1 MLNGMATDGKLMHA
15 VQFNSYGGGAA
26 SLKHV
31 EIGVPVPKKGEILI
45 KLEAMG
51 LNPIDYKIQS
61 GIARPFLPPKFPHIP
76 GSDITGEVVQ
86 VGSGVQRFKLGDK
99 VVAILSNRDGGGLAE
114 YAVAKE
120 SMAARRPPEVSAAE
134 AAGLPLAALTA
145 HEMLTRVAGVKL
157 DGSGPR
163 KNVLVTAASGGVGHY
178 AVQLAKLGNAHV
190 TATCGA
196 RNAEFVRSL
205 GADEVLDY
213 RTPEGASL
221 ASPSGKKY
229 DVVVHCAT
237 GIPWCTFERHLSKDG
252 KVVDITPS
260 VAAFVTSAWK
270 TITFS
275 KKRLVPLFT
284 SPNGERLGYLVGL
297 VKEGKLRVVIDSNYP
312 LRKAEDAW
320 GKSIGGH
327 ATGKI
332 VLEP

>member
-1 MLNGMATDGKLMHA
+1 MLKL
-15 VQFNSYGGGAA
+15 
-26 SLKHV
+26 
-31 EIGVPVPKKGEILI
+31 GVPVPKK
-45 KLEAMG
+45 
-51 LNPIDYKIQS
+51 
-61 GIARPFLPPKFPHIP
+61 

-99 VVAILSNRDGGGLAE
+99 DGGGLAE

-120 SMAARRPPEVSAAE
+120 TMAATRPPEVSAAE

-163 KNVLVTAASGGVGHY
+163 SNVLVTAASGGVGHY

-196 RNAEFVRSL
+196 RNAELVRGL
-205 GADEVLDY
+205 GVDEVLDY
-213 RTPEGASL
+213 RTPEGAAL

-229 DVVVHCAT
+229 DVVAHCAT

-260 VAAFVTSAWK
+260 VATFVTSAWK
-270 TITFS
+270 TITLS
-275 KKRLVPLFT
+275 KKRLVPMFT
-284 SPNGERLGYLVGL
+284 SPNGEGLEYLVGL